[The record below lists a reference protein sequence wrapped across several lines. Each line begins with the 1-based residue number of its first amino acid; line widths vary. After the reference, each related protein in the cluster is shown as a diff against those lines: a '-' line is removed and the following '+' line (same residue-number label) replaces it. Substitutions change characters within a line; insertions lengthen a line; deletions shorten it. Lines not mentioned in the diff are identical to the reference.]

1 MIEYSV
7 STELRIDWSD
17 LDALGHVNH
26 LAIMRYIQTARVLY
40 FELLGM
46 SSRVKGL
53 HVGPIMA
60 SVGAQFKKQILYP
73 GNVRVLST
81 IHELKTTSL
90 HMKHYVIDDEDEIAA
105 EGHDVI
111 VMFDFKSN
119 CKHGITDDLRGKIEA
134 IEGNKKVFNK
144 NAEKLI

>member
-7 STELRIDWSD
+7 ETKLRIDWSD

-46 SSRVKGL
+46 SSRIKGL

-60 SVGAQFKKQILYP
+60 SVSAQFKKQILELP
-73 GNVRVLST
+73 RFRGGLVKPLSL
-81 IHELKTTSL
+81 EPWL
-90 HMKHYVIDDEDEIAA
+90 VA
-105 EGHDVI
+105 
-111 VMFDFKSN
+111 
-119 CKHGITDDLRGKIEA
+119 
-134 IEGNKKVFNK
+134 
-144 NAEKLI
+144 

>member
-1 MIEYSV
+1 MIEYSAH
-7 STELRIDWSD
+7 TELRIDWSD

-46 SSRVKGL
+46 SSRTKGL

-60 SVGAQFKKQILYP
+60 SVSAQFKKQILYP
-73 GNVRVLST
+73 GMIRVLST
-81 IHELKTTSL
+81 IQELKTTSL
-90 HMKHYVIDDEDEIAA
+90 HMKHYVIDDDDEIAA

-111 VMFDFKSN
+111 VMFDFLSN
-119 CKHGITDDLRGKIEA
+119 EKHIITEELRKKIED
-134 IEGNKKVFNK
+134 IEAKRIAFVKR
-144 NAEKLI
+144 I